1 MADGEKVKREHLE
14 GDRREEECEKDHRRQ
29 TIHRD
34 PVGNVHHPAEIHND
48 VRDVVVRVSVGEIF
62 QILTIYKKCNWLL
75 IFYALIRQF
84 FFKFCLKLGIRC
96 EVLAHL

>member
-14 GDRREEECEKDHRRQ
+14 GDRREEKCAKDPGRQ

-34 PVGNVHHPAEIHND
+34 PVGNAHDPDEIHND

-62 QILTIYKKCNWLL
+62 QILAVYKKCNWLL
-75 IFYALIRQF
+75 IFCALISQKVPPKNPHF
-84 FFKFCLKLGIRC
+84 VVNLVYTVSF
-96 EVLAHL
+96 